1 MGSIRDFTANLAS
14 DLMLPMFR
22 QTMEDLV
29 YDILNE
35 REVPNRTQFAEL
47 RDVVNSLRA
56 PVSGVSKSL
65 KKLES
70 RIEQIEARLDE
81 QEKRL
86 EKQNAPKKIRKN
98 IQYRGD

>member
-1 MGSIRDFTANLAS
+1 
-14 DLMLPMFR
+14 MFR

-35 REVPNRTQFAEL
+35 REVPNRTQFSEL

-56 PVSGVSKSL
+56 PVSGVTKSL

-70 RIEQIEARLDE
+70 RIEQIETQLKD

-86 EKQNAPKKIRKN
+86 EKLDTPKPKKKSAKKPARTQSKKKAS
-98 IQYRGD
+98 